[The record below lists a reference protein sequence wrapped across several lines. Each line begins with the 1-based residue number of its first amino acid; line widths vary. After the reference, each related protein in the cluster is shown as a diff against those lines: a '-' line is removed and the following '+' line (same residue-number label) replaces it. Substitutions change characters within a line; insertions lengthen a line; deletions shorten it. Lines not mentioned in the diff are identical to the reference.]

1 VKITLIATTAALLAG
16 TMLAAAQSQPTYP
29 PQGDASQPRNDPQL
43 QEQYRAPANTQSQP
57 GRMGTAGRGGTQQ
70 GDDTTTRNADPH
82 QQPGRPSR

>member
-1 VKITLIATTAALLAG
+1 MKITTIATTAALLAG

-43 QEQYRAPANTQSQP
+43 QEQYRMPSTPSQP
-57 GRMGTAGRGGTQQ
+57 GRMGTTGQGGYRY
-70 GDDTTTRNADPH
+70 GDDTTTRNADPN